1 MNKLRGMASS
11 SVRVLTVFTAASV
24 FSSAAYAVAESG
36 TKALEE
42 VIVVA
47 QKRQQSL
54 QDVPISVNAYSDQKL
69 GEMNINSVSEIA
81 RIEPSLR
88 FTTASFAFTANFSM
102 RGVTSFS
109 SQGGIQPSVA
119 LIIDGVPLSR
129 AGEFATELG
138 DIQRVEVLRGPQGT
152 LYGKNATGGLI
163 NLLRKAPS
171 EEFELAIEGSYT
183 TDEEALTRFMVN
195 GALSDSMRARF
206 SAFYKDR
213 EGHIENLAPGIG
225 NDSFEEVWGAMGK
238 LQIDFSDSVDLLL
251 TAEHRDSYNG
261 GQPQIP
267 TVVSDPDRRAAIGE
281 EALSDIFKIN
291 QDRQTQANIE
301 NSGFIAD
308 LTWRL
313 SDALLFKSITN
324 YRQWFSDIDQD
335 IDASPATATNTLN
348 IPAVHIPRSNLNPN
362 SDSEEPIVDKL
373 NYASQE
379 FRFDLSNDSVDWT
392 FGVFYQDYKEDQLA
406 EVALYLKDTFFAQ
419 EAGVSLPLAT
429 GEYFGYTTTPE
440 AYMTIETMSA
450 YSDLTWH
457 ALNNLDLFAGY
468 RYTQEEGGID
478 HYRRD
483 VVVADVPTCF
493 STTATKAT
501 FTPDALGC
509 VPVVNDTTEFSAD
522 SSIGEWSA
530 RAGISWFASDAINFY
545 ATWARSFVGISF
557 DPGRTTT
564 QERAILEPSTS
575 EAIEVGIKSELFDNR
590 LRLNAD
596 VFLQETDN
604 LQVSRLI
611 PGTIDTEAFNAGLI
625 ESYGLELDFA
635 WQVSNRLR
643 IDGAMTWV
651 NSEFGSLVQP
661 CYVGQTEGQGCNIDN
676 SGQGSPN
683 AQDIAGSQA
692 IDTPEISYSISGRY
706 EVPLEEQPYNI
717 FATAGWS
724 WQDDTFFQLNHDP
737 MSTQEAYGLLDMTI
751 GITDRS
757 ERYQVVLFGK
767 NMLGQEFVAQAGE
780 TDGVIGRVYVRT
792 PREAQRYWGIKARY
806 TFF

>member
-1 MNKLRGMASS
+1 MKK
-11 SVRVLTVFTAASV
+11 FDCASV
-24 FSSAAYAVAESG
+24 PSARLLAALTMITGVASPAYSAEKAA
-36 TKALEE
+36 TKSLEE

-119 LIIDGVPLSR
+119 LIIDGTPLSR

-163 NLLRKAPS
+163 NLVRKTPGDT
-171 EEFELAIEGSYT
+171 FEASIEGSYT

-195 GALSDSMRARF
+195 APLSDNVRARI

-213 EGHIENLAPGIG
+213 EGHIENVAPGID

-238 LQIDFSDSVDLLL
+238 LQFDFSESVDLML
-251 TAEHRDSYNG
+251 TAEYRDSYNG

-267 TVVSDPDRRAAIGE
+267 TIVSDPDRRAAIGE

-301 NSGFIAD
+301 NAGFIAD
-308 LTWRL
+308 LSWQL
-313 SDALLFKSITN
+313 NDSLLFKSITS
-324 YRQWFSDIDQD
+324 YRDWFSDIDQD
-335 IDASPATATNTLN
+335 IDASPATAENTLN
-348 IPAVHIPRSNLNPN
+348 VPAIHIPRSNLNPN

-373 NYASQE
+373 HYVSQE
-379 FRFDLSNDSVDWT
+379 FRFDVSTDSVDWT
-392 FGVFYQDYKEDQLA
+392 FGVFYQDYEEDQLA
-406 EVALYLKDTFFAQ
+406 EVALYLKDSFFAQ
-419 EAGVSLPLAT
+419 EAGVALPIST

-440 AYMTIETMSA
+440 AYMTLETKSA
-450 YSDLTWH
+450 YTDITWH
-457 ALNNLDLFAGY
+457 TLSNLDLFAGF
-468 RYTQEEGGID
+468 RYTQEDGAID

-483 VVVADVPTCF
+483 VVVPDVPTCF
-493 STTATKAT
+493 STTAQKAT
-501 FTPDALGC
+501 FTPDAPGC
-509 VPVVNDTTEFSAD
+509 APVVNDTTEFSAD

-530 RAGISWFASDAINFY
+530 RAGASWFASDTTNVY

-564 QERAILEPSTS
+564 QERAILDPSTS
-575 EAIEVGIKSELFDNR
+575 EAIEVGIKTELLGNR

-596 VFLQETDN
+596 VFHQETDN

-611 PGTIDTEAFNAGLI
+611 PGTIETEAFNAGLI

-635 WQVSNRLR
+635 WQVSNNLR
-643 IDGAMTWV
+643 IDGAATWL
-651 NSEFGSLVQP
+651 NTEFGTLVQT
-661 CYVGQTEGQGCNIDN
+661 CYVGQTEEDGCNIDN
-676 SGQGSPN
+676 NGDGTPN
-683 AQDIAGSQA
+683 AQDIAGTQA
-692 IDTPEISYSISGRY
+692 VDTPDVSYSISGRY
-706 EVPLEEQPYNI
+706 EFPLESQDFDI
-717 FATAGWS
+717 FATASYS
-724 WQDDTFFQLNHDP
+724 WQDDTFFQLSHDP
-737 MSTQEAYGLLDMTI
+737 LSTQEAYGLLDVSL
-751 GITDRS
+751 GITERS
-757 ERYQVVLFGK
+757 DRYQIILFGK
-767 NMLGQEFVAQAGE
+767 NVFDQEYVAQAGE

-792 PREAQRYWGIKARY
+792 PRDAQRYWGIKARY
-806 TFF
+806 SFF

>member
-1 MNKLRGMASS
+1 MNKLRSTVSS
-11 SVRVLTVFTAASV
+11 SVRLLTAFSAASV

-88 FTTASFAFTANFSM
+88 FTTASFAFSANFSM

-195 GALSDSMRARF
+195 GALSDNMRARF

-238 LQIDFSDSVDLLL
+238 LQIDFSDAVDLLL
-251 TAEHRDSYNG
+251 TVEHRDSYNG

-281 EALSDIFKIN
+281 EALSDIFKVN

-335 IDASPATATNTLN
+335 IDASPATAT
-348 IPAVHIPRSNLNPN
+348 IH
-362 SDSEEPIVDKL
+362 
-373 NYASQE
+373 
-379 FRFDLSNDSVDWT
+379 
-392 FGVFYQDYKEDQLA
+392 
-406 EVALYLKDTFFAQ
+406 
-419 EAGVSLPLAT
+419 
-429 GEYFGYTTTPE
+429 
-440 AYMTIETMSA
+440 
-450 YSDLTWH
+450 
-457 ALNNLDLFAGY
+457 
-468 RYTQEEGGID
+468 
-478 HYRRD
+478 
-483 VVVADVPTCF
+483 
-493 STTATKAT
+493 
-501 FTPDALGC
+501 
-509 VPVVNDTTEFSAD
+509 
-522 SSIGEWSA
+522 
-530 RAGISWFASDAINFY
+530 
-545 ATWARSFVGISF
+545 
-557 DPGRTTT
+557 
-564 QERAILEPSTS
+564 
-575 EAIEVGIKSELFDNR
+575 
-590 LRLNAD
+590 
-596 VFLQETDN
+596 
-604 LQVSRLI
+604 
-611 PGTIDTEAFNAGLI
+611 
-625 ESYGLELDFA
+625 
-635 WQVSNRLR
+635 
-643 IDGAMTWV
+643 
-651 NSEFGSLVQP
+651 
-661 CYVGQTEGQGCNIDN
+661 
-676 SGQGSPN
+676 
-683 AQDIAGSQA
+683 
-692 IDTPEISYSISGRY
+692 
-706 EVPLEEQPYNI
+706 
-717 FATAGWS
+717 
-724 WQDDTFFQLNHDP
+724 
-737 MSTQEAYGLLDMTI
+737 
-751 GITDRS
+751 
-757 ERYQVVLFGK
+757 
-767 NMLGQEFVAQAGE
+767 
-780 TDGVIGRVYVRT
+780 
-792 PREAQRYWGIKARY
+792 
-806 TFF
+806 